1 MDETSY
7 IHMVSMSMLQSFKHE
22 SPMALI
28 LIPIGVRLAMTGLDR
43 FGTAL
48 WRRLSHLF
56 DRNASRVIE
65 HVVHENYMLRDV
77 SKRNDLLM
85 KAISQRLAALCAS
98 TAVEKGALKLLRAST
113 SYMAID
119 DSLERQEDSKIQKT
133 YGGQRRGKQENDQ
146 ATQMSK
152 LMVVNLPANGEWI
165 NLNTDNIRVRIT
177 ENFRATDNE
186 SRKAGGRGLPG
197 GHMGGPGG
205 VGGGSMIVRR
215 FEFCCSFPNGGERID
230 AFLADCLDW
239 YKARLKT
246 ETDLK
251 RYLFVAN
258 PSPSAARSSEDDLPQ
273 GHMPGNLRQPKS
285 GQTYKR
291 YALTDSKTFS
301 TLFIPKK
308 QDLMS
313 LVDSFMNSQGKY
325 AIDGYPQKLGLL
337 LWGEPGTGK
346 TSLIKAL
353 SHHTKRHI
361 CTIDLAKVETNQK
374 LMDLIHSQHYVV
386 DGLDFPISLTFRDVI
401 FVLEDVDSSSSVVLR
416 REHVHQREISDLEA
430 PEGAESAES
439 GDNDDDDDEPTQV
452 SKKGGRPG
460 HGGKFSS
467 STTSCVSLKLKK
479 KSELDYEKRND
490 RLNLSGLLNVLD
502 GIVECPGRM
511 LVITTNR
518 PQVLDHALI
527 RPGRIDKTIHMTV
540 MRIHEAKEMILH
552 YFKTEKMTVDHLQ
565 RLENILR
572 SHPTTPAYV
581 EQQCAEFSTVEEMLC
596 AMEGRTPT
604 EFQVLQQLCR
614 GGVGQ

>member
-1 MDETSY
+1 
-7 IHMVSMSMLQSFKHE
+7 MLQSFKHE

-56 DRNASRVIE
+56 DRNANRVIE

-119 DSLERQEDSKIQKT
+119 DSLEKQEDSKIQQM
-133 YGGQRRGKQENDQ
+133 YCGQRRGNKQENDQ
-146 ATQMSK
+146 VTQMSK

-177 ENFRATDNE
+177 ENFHAMDNQ
-186 SRKAGGRGLPG
+186 SLKAGG

-215 FEFCCSFPNGGERID
+215 FEFSSSGSNGGERID

-258 PSPSAARSSEDDLPQ
+258 PSPSAARSSEDDLPP
-273 GHMPGNLRQPKS
+273 GHMPGHLRQPKS

-439 GDNDDDDDEPTQV
+439 DDDDEP
-452 SKKGGRPG
+452 
-460 HGGKFSS
+460 
-467 STTSCVSLKLKK
+467 TTSCVSLKLKK

-502 GIVECPGRM
+502 GIVECPGRI

-518 PQVLDHALI
+518 PHVLDAALI
-527 RPGRIDKTIHMTV
+527 RPGRIDKTIHMTA
-540 MRIHEAKEMILH
+540 MRTPEAEEMILH
-552 YFKTEKMTVDHLQ
+552 YFKAEIMTLDHRQ

-572 SHPTTPAYV
+572 SLTTPAYV
-581 EQQCAEFSTVEEMLC
+581 EQQCAEFSTIEEMLC

-604 EFQVLQQLCR
+604 EFQVLQQVC
-614 GGVGQ
+614 GGSV